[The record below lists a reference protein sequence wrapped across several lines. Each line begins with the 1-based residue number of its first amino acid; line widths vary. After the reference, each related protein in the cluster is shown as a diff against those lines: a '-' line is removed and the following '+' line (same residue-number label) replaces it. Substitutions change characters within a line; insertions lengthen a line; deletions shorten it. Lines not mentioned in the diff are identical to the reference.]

1 MIGVVDYGA
10 GNLRSV
16 QAALDRAGA
25 SWRNVAGPED
35 LAGLERLILP
45 GVGHF
50 GAAARRLRQA
60 GLFAPLREFAASGA
74 PFLGICLG
82 MQLLFEGS
90 EEEPR
95 EPGLGVLPGM
105 VRRLDAPRLPHI
117 GWTLVEPA
125 AGAEGSILAAAP
137 GPFFAYFA
145 HTFAATADAAGTV
158 AVATC
163 PLPFAAAVRRGAAWG
178 QQFHPE
184 KSGGV
189 GQAILLAFAGS
200 IDPPRPGGEARRAGE
215 AGP

>member
-16 QAALDRAGA
+16 QAALERAGA
-25 SWRNVAGPED
+25 SWRNVAGPQD
-35 LAGLERLILP
+35 LAGLERIILP

-60 GLFAPLREFAASGA
+60 GLSGPLRQFAASGG

-90 EEEPR
+90 EEDPR
-95 EPGLGVLPGM
+95 EPGLGLLPGH
-105 VRRLDAPRLPHI
+105 VRRLQAPRLPHI
-117 GWTLVEPA
+117 GWTLVAPC
-125 AGAEGSILAAAP
+125 AGAEESILAAAP

-145 HTFAATADAAGTV
+145 HSFAAPADSEGTV
-158 AVATC
+158 AIASC
-163 PLPFAAAVRRGAAWG
+163 PPPFAAAVRCGAAWG
-178 QQFHPE
+178 VQFHPE

-189 GQAILLAFAGS
+189 GQAILAAFAGS
-200 IDPPRPGGEARRAGE
+200 VGPPHPAREAR
-215 AGP
+215 P